1 MIGIQLF
8 LIFLINQHTQKSGTY
23 NMNRKEIL
31 LKAESL
37 VNGPRAKE
45 YGDAHEN
52 HARIAQMWS
61 VLLDT
66 DVSVEQVYQCMIAVK
81 LCRLIETPE
90 HEDSWVDIC
99 GYGALGGED

>member
-1 MIGIQLF
+1 
-8 LIFLINQHTQKSGTY
+8 
-23 NMNRKEIL
+23 MNRKEIL
-31 LKAESL
+31 NKAESL

-61 VLLDT
+61 VLLDKPVT
-66 DVSVEQVYQCMIAVK
+66 IQQVYQCMVAVK
-81 LCRLIETPE
+81 LARLVVTPD

-99 GYGALGGED
+99 GYGALGGEETGD

>member
-1 MIGIQLF
+1 
-8 LIFLINQHTQKSGTY
+8 
-23 NMNRKEIL
+23 MNRKEIL

-52 HARIAQMWS
+52 HARIARMWS

-66 DVSVEQVYQCMIAVK
+66 DVSVEQV
-81 LCRLIETPE
+81 
-90 HEDSWVDIC
+90 
-99 GYGALGGED
+99 

>member
-1 MIGIQLF
+1 
-8 LIFLINQHTQKSGTY
+8 
-23 NMNRKEIL
+23 MNRKEIL

-52 HARIAQMWS
+52 HARIARMWTE
-61 VLLDT
+61 LLDT